1 MIPFTLPTLYCPF
14 PPRINSNIDAIDR
27 RMQAWIQQYELFSV
41 DVCRHLPAARYAEL
55 VARAFPM
62 ASQEALEL
70 VTDWNVWLFARDDFL
85 VETKIGAVPDQLVSF
100 NTQLLE
106 ILYGRETLAA
116 DLTLGQTLADFC
128 HRLRHMANSA
138 CLTRFIQAVENHFQ
152 ANVWEAVQYDLGHMP
167 DLSTYCMMRPFTGAM
182 YTELALIEIT
192 DQLELS
198 SATYQHPL
206 IQSLNQLT
214 CQVVC
219 FANDLFSLTKEANA
233 GETMNLICILQ
244 HEYGLTLQ
252 EAVDRAVAIHDA
264 EVRAFEIME
273 AQLPA
278 CGLTVDADVQ
288 RYIDGLH
295 AWMRGNLDWSITS
308 GRYNSEAQLQAIGG

>member
-1 MIPFTLPTLYCPF
+1 MMTFAMPMLYCPF
-14 PPRINSNIDAIDR
+14 PPQINPNVDVIDR
-27 RMQAWIQQYELFSV
+27 RMQDWIRQYDLFSV
-41 DVCRHLPAARYAEL
+41 DVCRQLPAARYAEL
-55 VARAFPM
+55 VARVFPT
-62 ASQEALEL
+62 ASHEALEL

-85 VETKIGAVPDQLVSF
+85 VETEIGVVPDQLVSF

-106 ILYGRETLAA
+106 ILYGREATAA

-128 HRLRHMANSA
+128 HRLRHMSNSA

-167 DLSTYCMMRPFTGAM
+167 DLSTYRMMRPLMGAM
-182 YTELALIEIT
+182 DTVLALIEIA
-192 DQLELS
+192 DQFELPF
-198 SATYQHPL
+198 AAHQHPL
-206 IQSLNQLT
+206 IQSLKQLT
-214 CQVVC
+214 CLVVC
-219 FANDLFSLTKEANA
+219 FANDIFSLTKEANA

-244 HEYGLTLQ
+244 HEHGLTLQ
-252 EAVDRAVAIHDA
+252 EAVDRAAVIHDA

-278 CGLTVDADVQ
+278 CGLTVDADVR

-308 GRYNSEAQLQAIGG
+308 GRYNLVLQV

>member
-1 MIPFTLPTLYCPF
+1 MMYAMPTLYCPF
-14 PPRINSNIDAIDR
+14 PPQINPNVDAIDR
-27 RMQAWIQQYELFSV
+27 RMQDWIQQYELFSV
-41 DVCRHLPAARYAEL
+41 DVCRQLPAARYAEL
-55 VARAFPM
+55 VARAFPT
-62 ASQEALEL
+62 ASHAALEL

-85 VETKIGAVPDQLVSF
+85 VETEIGAVPDQLVNF

-106 ILYGRETLAA
+106 ILHGREATAA

-128 HRLRHMANSA
+128 RRLRHMSNSA
-138 CLTRFIQAVENHFQ
+138 RLTRFIQAVENHFQ
-152 ANVWEAVQYDLGHMP
+152 ANVWEAVQYNLGHMP
-167 DLSTYCMMRPFTGAM
+167 DLSTYRMMRPFTGAM
-182 YTELALIEIT
+182 YTELALIEIA
-192 DQLELS
+192 DQFELAC
-198 SATYQHPL
+198 ATHQHPL

-233 GETMNLICILQ
+233 GETMNLVCILQ
-244 HEYGLTLQ
+244 HEHGLPLQ
-252 EAVDRAVAIHDA
+252 EAVDRAAAIHNS

-278 CGLTVDADVQ
+278 CGLTVDADVR

-308 GRYNSEAQLQAIGG
+308 GRYNLEAQLQAIGD